1 MATSRTARPQP
12 SPSSQEQSGTRLR
25 RKFFNLATGFDM
37 HFFVLLMII
46 LIVGL
51 ATLYSASHVYA
62 FNYNDGDSFFYIRKQ
77 AIFAAMGLVAM
88 LGISMVDYHVDVNGL
103 SCTVNCENEELMPLV
118 DKLVELLQAK
128 ELFTFTNNRSSE
140 VFAVEEQKT
149 QYNHPSYGII
159 RVRGNGIYNSSE
171 DSFYFDLVYIVD
183 AGSFGTYRV
192 TLQLN
197 RAMTAPVRDH
207 KEEGAEI
214 INPEPTTELKAT
226 LQTKELQGNKATHM
240 QLQPMNS
247 RE

>member
-1 MATSRTARPQP
+1 MKKLFTLLGALLLWQAMAVAQSYLHISQGDSITAVPIAQLDSVTVRQTEFYEPVYLCQ
-12 SPSSQEQSGTRLR
+12 GV
-25 RKFFNLATGFDM
+25 FNE
-37 HFFVLLMII
+37 
-46 LIVGL
+46 
-51 ATLYSASHVYA
+51 
-62 FNYNDGDSFFYIRKQ
+62 SFFYNDSYE
-77 AIFAAMGLVAM
+77 VSVYT
-88 LGISMVDYHVDVNGL
+88 LG
-103 SCTVNCENEELMPLV
+103 
-118 DKLVELLQAK
+118 DKLIIKDAGVYEG
-128 ELFTFTNNRSSE
+128 FTFTNNLSSE

-149 QYNHPSYGII
+149 SYNHSDYGII
-159 RVRGNGIYNSSE
+159 RVRGNGIYDSNN
-171 DSFYFDLVYIVD
+171 DSFYFELQYIVD
-183 AGSFGTYRV
+183 AGSFGTYPI

>member
-1 MATSRTARPQP
+1 MKKLFTLLGALLLWQAMAVAQSYLHI
-12 SPSSQEQSGTRLR
+12 SQGDSAIAVPIAQLDSATVRDTEFYEPVYLCQGVFNES
-25 RKFFNLATGFDM
+25 FFNNDSFEVSVYTLGDK
-37 HFFVLLMII
+37 
-46 LIVGL
+46 LIVKDAGL
-51 ATLYSASHVYA
+51 YE
-62 FNYNDGDSFFYIRKQ
+62 G
-77 AIFAAMGLVAM
+77 
-88 LGISMVDYHVDVNGL
+88 
-103 SCTVNCENEELMPLV
+103 
-118 DKLVELLQAK
+118 
-128 ELFTFTNNRSSE
+128 FTFTNNISSE

-149 QYNHPSYGII
+149 QYNHSTYGII
-159 RVRGNGIYNSSE
+159 RVRGNGIYDSNN
-171 DSFYFDLVYIVD
+171 DSFYFELQYIVD
-183 AGSFGTYRV
+183 AGSFGTYPV

>member
-1 MATSRTARPQP
+1 MKKLFTLLGALLLWQTMAVAQSYLHI
-12 SPSSQEQSGTRLR
+12 SQGDSAIAVPIAQLDSVTVRDAEFYEPVYMCGGVFYDT
-25 RKFFNLATGFDM
+25 FFENNSFEVSVYTLGDK
-37 HFFVLLMII
+37 
-46 LIVGL
+46 LIVKDAGL
-51 ATLYSASHVYA
+51 YE
-62 FNYNDGDSFFYIRKQ
+62 G
-77 AIFAAMGLVAM
+77 
-88 LGISMVDYHVDVNGL
+88 
-103 SCTVNCENEELMPLV
+103 
-118 DKLVELLQAK
+118 
-128 ELFTFTNNRSSE
+128 FTFTNNRSSE

-214 INPEPTTELKAT
+214 SNPKATTELKAT
-226 LQTKELQGNKATHM
+226 LQTKELQGDKATHM

>member
-1 MATSRTARPQP
+1 MKKLFTLLGALLLWQTMAVAQSYLHISQGDSITAVPIAQLDSVTVRQTEFYEPVYMC
-12 SPSSQEQSGTRLR
+12 GGVFYDT
-25 RKFFNLATGFDM
+25 FFENNSFEVSVYTLGDK
-37 HFFVLLMII
+37 
-46 LIVGL
+46 LIVKDAGL
-51 ATLYSASHVYA
+51 YE
-62 FNYNDGDSFFYIRKQ
+62 G
-77 AIFAAMGLVAM
+77 
-88 LGISMVDYHVDVNGL
+88 
-103 SCTVNCENEELMPLV
+103 
-118 DKLVELLQAK
+118 
-128 ELFTFTNNRSSE
+128 FTFTNNRSSE
-140 VFAVEEQKT
+140 VFAVEEQRT

-197 RAMTAPVRDH
+197 RSIAAPVRDR
-207 KEEGAEI
+207 KGEGAEI
-214 INPEPTTELKAT
+214 SNPEPTTELKAT